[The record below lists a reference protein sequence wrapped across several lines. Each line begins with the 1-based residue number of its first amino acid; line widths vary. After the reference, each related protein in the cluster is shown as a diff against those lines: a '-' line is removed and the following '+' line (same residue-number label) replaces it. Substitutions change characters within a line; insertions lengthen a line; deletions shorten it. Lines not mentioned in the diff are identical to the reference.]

1 MSLSTVDRLTLLW
14 EISQLFSSTLNL
26 NEVLN
31 LVIDEV
37 IAALRAERGIILLYD
52 DKQQLQ
58 VRVARGVDQQTL
70 ESPEFE
76 FSRSIVE
83 RVAREGEPQLTS
95 DAQDERWLS
104 QRESVISLGLRSVL
118 CVPLQVKGSQIG
130 VIYVDNR
137 LQAGLFM
144 PPDLELLTTI
154 ATSAAG
160 AIENARLYEIA
171 VEKGRMERE
180 LQMARELQA
189 GFIPRDTPRV
199 PGWEIAARWYP
210 ARQVSGDYFDFLQP
224 EPDRLGVVIADVS
237 DKGMP
242 AALFMTLTRSL
253 VRASL
258 ADSASPAAGIASA
271 NRLLCADASRG
282 MFVTLFYL
290 ALDAATGELTYV
302 NAGHNPPILY
312 RPGAAEME
320 ALTRTGM
327 LLGIEPAATYEEGTT
342 RLAPGD
348 LLLLYTDGVTEA
360 VDPAGEMF
368 GEERLRALIR
378 RGGDRPAD
386 ELLDRLTEAV
396 RDFTVEAAPFD
407 DIALVLL
414 KRCG

>member
-1 MSLSTVDRLTLLW
+1 MALSTVDRLTLLW
-14 EISQLFSSTLNL
+14 EISQLFSSTLDL

-31 LVIDEV
+31 LVIDQV
-37 IAALRAERGIILLYD
+37 VAALRAERGIILLYD
-52 DKQQLQ
+52 EKERLQ
-58 VRVARGVDQQTL
+58 VRVARGVDRSTL

-104 QRESVISLGLRSVL
+104 ERQSVVSLGLRSVL
-118 CVPLQVKGSQIG
+118 CVPLQVKGAQIG

-144 PPDLELLTTI
+144 PPDLELLSTI
-154 ATSAAG
+154 ATSAAT

-171 VEKGRMERE
+171 VEKGRMEQE

-189 GFIPRDTPRV
+189 GFIPRDTPDV

-210 ARQVSGDYFDFLQP
+210 ARQVSGDYFDFLNSA
-224 EPDRLGVVIADVS
+224 PDKLDVVIGDVS

-253 VRASL
+253 VRASM
-258 ADSASPAAGIASA
+258 ADTPSPAAGIARA

-290 ALDAATGELTYV
+290 ALDARSGELTYV
-302 NAGHNPPILY
+302 NAGHNPPLLY
-312 RPGAAEME
+312 RPGAAEMRPL
-320 ALTRTGM
+320 ARTGM
-327 LLGIEPAATYEEGTT
+327 LLGVEPAATYEEHSA

-348 LLLLYTDGVTEA
+348 LLLLYTDGVTDA
-360 VDPAGEMF
+360 INPAGQLF
-368 GEERLRALIR
+368 GKARLEELIR
-378 RGGDRPAD
+378 RECHRPA
-386 ELLDRLTEAV
+386 EQILERLTEAV
-396 RDFTVEAAPFD
+396 RGFTLQTAPFD
-407 DIALVLL
+407 DITLVLL
-414 KRCG
+414 KRR